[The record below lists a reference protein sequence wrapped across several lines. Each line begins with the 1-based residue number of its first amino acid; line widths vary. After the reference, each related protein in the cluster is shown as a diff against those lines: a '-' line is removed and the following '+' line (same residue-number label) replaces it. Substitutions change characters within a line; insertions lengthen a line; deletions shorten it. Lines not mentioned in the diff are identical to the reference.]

1 MPNRILDVTDCGV
14 AADGKTDVTSTL
26 NQCLAQAVTKGCHTV
41 LFPQGTYCINGTL
54 GGDSNQPFRNAGI
67 NVPSNI
73 SIVMDPECIIKVT
86 PNSSW
91 GYSAFYIGRKENVT
105 ITGGQIIG
113 ERDEHSYSNV
123 PLRSTHE
130 WGFGICIEGSSN
142 ILVENVKISDFTG
155 DGIIISP
162 LGLRTNH
169 DYVTSEN
176 VTIRRCD
183 IRQSRRNNISI
194 TGCDTVTVE
203 ECVIEDAG
211 TGNGTAPKFGIDIEG
226 YGEGDIDYQEALHIT
241 IRNNF
246 FNGNAASS
254 ITNFNGYGVLIEG
267 NQADNTISY
276 GYGAQTV
283 ITGNVLYRTNGGSR
297 TAIAGQGMSQGQESS
312 NAIISN
318 NLITGFSTGIDVR
331 GKSVLV
337 SHNKI
342 NQFDNTGISVYQAAD
357 VTVEGNVIENGLSQ
371 TRRTTG
377 LRATLSENTVFINN
391 SLNQVMDGISISAGN
406 MTVTN
411 NVLKSFSRGI
421 WVTGGDAVIEGNTL
435 SPNGFEG
442 AAESYS
448 ISVTNDAKAVMKGN
462 LFRNYKNYPIFSSTA
477 SATSIIGNR
486 FESSPLIVTVYLNS
500 GTHEIIDNT
509 ITINRTAGSPI
520 GIYLNG
526 SSHSLIS
533 GNTINNLS
541 QASASA
547 IQTSSS
553 ANTKIIG
560 NKIIKGVIVKHS
572 TDTETGNIII

>member
-1 MPNRILDVTDCGV
+1 M
-14 AADGKTDVTSTL
+14 AADGKTDVTITL
-26 NQCLAQAVTKGCHTV
+26 NQCLAQAASKGYHTV

-73 SIVMDPECIIKVT
+73 SIIMDPQCIIKVA

-113 ERDEHSYSNV
+113 ERDEHTYRSA

-142 ILVENVKISDFTG
+142 ILVENVNISNFTG

-162 LGLRTNH
+162 LGLRTNN
-169 DYVTSEN
+169 DYETSEH
-176 VTIRRCD
+176 VTIRRCG

-194 TGCDTVTVE
+194 TGCNTVTVE
-203 ECVIEDAG
+203 ECIIEDAG

-226 YGEGDIDYQEALHIT
+226 YGEGGIDYEEALHIT
-241 IRNNF
+241 IRNNL
-246 FNGNAASS
+246 FNGNVASS

-297 TAIAGQGMSQGQESS
+297 TAIAGQGVSQGQESS

-342 NQFDNTGISVYQAAD
+342 NQFDNTGISVYQATD

-377 LRATLSENTVFINN
+377 LRAVLSENTVFINN
-391 SLNQVMDGISISAGN
+391 SLNQVIDAINISAGN
-406 MTVTN
+406 ITVKN

-421 WVTGGDAVIEGNTL
+421 WVTGGNADIEGNTL
-435 SPNGFEG
+435 SPNAFEG

-448 ISVTNDAKAVMKGN
+448 ISVTNDAKAVIKGN
-462 LFRNYKNYPIFSSTA
+462 LFRNYKNYPIFSSTV

-509 ITINRTAGSPI
+509 ITMNRTAGIPI

-526 SSHSLIS
+526 TSHSLIS

-572 TDTETGNIII
+572 TDTETGNIVV